1 MARSQDQEWAGGA
14 AYWDT
19 GKEAYAHPRSARTIR
34 CNEPDG
40 DVLVLADAVHARHG
54 EPFTISNESA
64 STELVVKDYDGAD
77 IITIDPDTVVQL
89 APGRNGEWVVTR
101 VAARIYP

>member
-1 MARSQDQEWAGGA
+1 M
-14 AYWDT
+14 T
-19 GKEAYAHPRSARTIR
+19 GRRSA
-34 CNEPDG
+34 
-40 DVLVLADAVHARHG
+40 VALLALVFVFASASVSDALECRIELSRADAAVG
-54 EPFTISNESA
+54 EPFTVSNESA

-77 IITIDPDTVVQL
+77 IVTIDPDTVVQL